1 MTEWYYAR
9 GGQQY
14 GPVSLDQL
22 VEISR
27 SGGLDPVKDLVWT
40 PTMKDWTP
48 AGQVGEL
55 VQAGATH
62 SLRAAAHDGTNF
74 HTSADATSPDA
85 LPEIPHG
92 SVPLDIMA
100 CVKRAW
106 ALTLRHFGF
115 VLAIGI
121 TYLGISVVASMIMGA
136 VDETFNLVP
145 PPPEIS
151 SATGIWTTFAESDDA
166 SPLNSLVTQVLSIFL
181 SLGATRIG
189 LNLVSGKQISISML
203 FGGGKHLLRAVG
215 ASLLYALMVC
225 VGLVLLVVPGIYLAL
240 RFGYFQAAIV
250 DRNLGIIDA
259 FKYSSSLTTNNR
271 MNLLGLALVSLLIAM
286 VGCLALF
293 FGLLIAFPVISLAW
307 TAAYRCMQFGPRA
320 LLDQPGTT
328 QPMLA
333 NQAL

>member
-74 HTSADATSPDA
+74 YTSADATSPDA

-106 ALTLRHFGF
+106 ALTLRHFAI

-121 TYLGISVVASMIMGA
+121 TYLGISVVASMIMGI
-136 VDETFNLVP
+136 VDYTFNLVP
-145 PPPEIS
+145 PPPEVPS
-151 SATGIWTTFAESDDA
+151 ETGIWTTFTESDDA

-189 LNLVSGKQISISML
+189 LNIVSGKQISISML